1 MIATVAEKKKVQPW
15 LSLRSL
21 ESGFHMIAAIAEFF
35 FSAIA
40 AITAIIWKPSLTVT
54 NPWKDLQQARRE
66 AGRFTRRKG
75 LHRSFLG
82 YLGLSLQQ
90 LCTRSILS
98 FFVEFFAANAWLRRA
113 IQPNFPF
120 YREHKQKKTNFT
132 LSLSLPLDI
141 LVYEVFVFERVRLG
155 LAELAN
161 WDNRSEVARNAK
173 SLFKWRF
180 RRRRLCAGI
189 FSFFT
194 IRWLVFAV
202 NFGVRQGRGKYS
214 FYSVP
219 SACYHNREYSLT

>member
-1 MIATVAEKKKVQPW
+1 MIAAIV
-15 LSLRSL
+15 
-21 ESGFHMIAAIAEFF
+21 ESGFHMIAAIADLF

-66 AGRFTRRKG
+66 AGRFTRMKG

-82 YLGLSLQQ
+82 YLGLSLHQ

-113 IQPNFPF
+113 IQPNFTF

-141 LVYEVFVFERVRLG
+141 LVYEVFVFERVRLH

-161 WDNRSEVARNAK
+161 RNNRPEVSRRPIDCCFLFYALPRIIANAMNSAWHLVDLLLPYRNMTRILHNCELTRGITFLIQWK
-173 SLFKWRF
+173 IIFKC
-180 RRRRLCAGI
+180 L
-189 FSFFT
+189 
-194 IRWLVFAV
+194 
-202 NFGVRQGRGKYS
+202 QGLTGT
-214 FYSVP
+214 
-219 SACYHNREYSLT
+219 NR